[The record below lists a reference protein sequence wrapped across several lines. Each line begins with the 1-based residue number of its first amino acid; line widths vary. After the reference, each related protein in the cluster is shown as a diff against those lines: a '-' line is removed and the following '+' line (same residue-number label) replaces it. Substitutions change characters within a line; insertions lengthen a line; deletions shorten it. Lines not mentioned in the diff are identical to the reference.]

1 MYVLELIDIETTRI
15 VGEEHQLCVY
25 SISHMCSHIYVCV
38 ECIIGEEHEHIAL
51 GSAGSDHGIDYI
63 YRGDYVYTEITY
75 IAAGGDQGAGF

>member
-1 MYVLELIDIETTRI
+1 
-15 VGEEHQLCVY
+15 
-25 SISHMCSHIYVCV
+25 MCSHIYVCV
-38 ECIIGEEHEHIAL
+38 ECIVGEKHEHIAL